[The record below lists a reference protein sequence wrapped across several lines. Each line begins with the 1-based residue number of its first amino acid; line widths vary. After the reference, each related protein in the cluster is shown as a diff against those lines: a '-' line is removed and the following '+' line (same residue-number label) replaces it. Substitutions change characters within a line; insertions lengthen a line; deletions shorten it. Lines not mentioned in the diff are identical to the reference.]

1 MSSPNNNDDYEITNE
16 DSNSVKQMNKLLK
29 LYYDTIIYNIK
40 NNIPKIIMYFMV
52 NQVEQEIN
60 LNFYEKIMSE
70 SIDNLLEEEDNISLR
85 RKELRNEKE
94 RLNKAKNSINGIL

>member
-1 MSSPNNNDDYEITNE
+1 
-16 DSNSVKQMNKLLK
+16 MNKLLK